1 MDGTSRQKCL
11 FKIAMAG
18 TYYLLDTFTKEKFR
32 GNPTPVCILDKV
44 LSVQT
49 MHSLAKE
56 FNAPVTGFIEPK
68 GENETYLI
76 RYFTVTGEIPA
87 CGHATLGAAF
97 VLLNQTSNN
106 QITFETIEKIQ
117 LQTRQDKNVT
127 FIEYPKFK
135 RVGFEIPTELKNA
148 LGIRDSETDFFC
160 EELQSLFIELKNEN
174 EVKQLSPDFKLL
186 IESSDKIKEVVV
198 MSKAE
203 NQNYDFVLR
212 SFCPWIGI
220 DEDPVT
226 GSVHSVLGQFWQ
238 ERLNKN
244 KLIAFQA
251 SERGGQLFI
260 KPLQNTI
267 EIGGHSEIII
277 EGRLKE

>member
-1 MDGTSRQKCL
+1 M
-11 FKIAMAG
+11 
-18 TYYLLDTFTKEKFR
+18 TYYLLDTFTKEKFK
-32 GNPTPVCILDKV
+32 GNPTPVCILEKS
-44 LSVQT
+44 LSIKT

-56 FNAPVTGFIEPK
+56 FNSPVTVFIEPQN
-68 GENETYLI
+68 ENKIYPI

-97 VLLNQTSNN
+97 VLLNKTAST
-106 QITFETIEKIQ
+106 QILFETIEGIQ
-117 LQTRQDKNVT
+117 LKTRQDKKLT

-135 RVGFEIPTELKNA
+135 RKEFELPTVLQNA
-148 LGIRDSETDFFC
+148 LGIRDNKTCFFC
-160 EELQSLFIELKNEN
+160 EELQSLFIELKNEI
-174 EVKQLSPDFKLL
+174 EVKQLWPNYKQL
-186 IESSDKIKEVVV
+186 IESTDKIKEVVV

-226 GSVHSVLGQFWQ
+226 GSVHSVLGHFWQ

-244 KLIAFQA
+244 ELIAFQA
-251 SERGGQLFI
+251 SERGGYLFI
-260 KPLQNTI
+260 KPLENTV
-267 EIGGHSEIII
+267 EIGGDTEIII
-277 EGRLKE
+277 EGQLDPHLHA